1 MAGRFWRAWK
11 ARRCLCRWRC
21 PGEQARVRMVEEK
34 RGYAT
39 AEVEEIVAAA
49 PERVAPAC
57 RHFGTCGGCQYQH
70 AEYEAQLELQ
80 AGDSARDA
88 GARRR
93 ARAG

>member
-1 MAGRFWRAWK
+1 MAARFLARVEGK
-11 ARRCLCRWRC
+11 AVFVPLAL
-21 PGEQARVRMVEEK
+21 PGEQARVRIAEEK

-39 AEVEEIVAAA
+39 AEVEEIVATA
-49 PERVAPAC
+49 PERVAPTVPPLW
-57 RHFGTCGGCQYQH
+57 RMRRL
-70 AEYEAQLELQ
+70 QLSARELRGAIRAQ